1 MWDIDGKTVLV
12 TGASDG
18 IGRQAAIELA
28 RRGAK
33 VVLVGRNPVKTDAA
47 LADLAARTGS
57 RLASRLICD
66 FSSLDAVRALAGK
79 VLERYARLDVLIHN
93 AGGVNKRRRL
103 SADGWEM
110 TFAVNH
116 LAPFLLT
123 HLLRERLVASA
134 PARVVTVASIAH
146 RRATLDFDDLDFERG
161 YSIRKAYGRSKLAN
175 VLFARELARRLAGT
189 GVTSNC
195 LHPGSVDTNI
205 WSGAPT
211 WAKPIIYLLWR
222 SSWISAEEGASHAV
236 SLAADDAFSG
246 VTGQY
251 FEEGRHTE
259 PSPLASDPQLA
270 SRLWEVSAQRV
281 GV

>member
-1 MWDIDGKTVLV
+1 MWDVDGKTILV

-66 FSSLDAVRALAGK
+66 FSSLAAVRVLARN
-79 VLERYARLDVLIHN
+79 VLDGHARLDVLIHN

-103 SADGWEM
+103 SADGYEM

-123 HLLRERLVASA
+123 QLLRERLVASA

-146 RRATLDFDDLDFERG
+146 RRATLDLDDVDFERG
-161 YSIRKAYGRSKLAN
+161 YSIMKAYGRSKLSN
-175 VLFARELARRLAGT
+175 VLFAAELARRLRGT
-189 GVTSNC
+189 GVTSNSV
-195 LHPGSVDTNI
+195 HPGSVDTHI

-211 WAKPIIYLLWR
+211 WAKPLIYLLWR
-222 SSWISAEEGASHAV
+222 PSFISAEEGASHVV
-236 SLAADDAFSG
+236 SLAADDAWSEVSG
-246 VTGQY
+246 AY
-251 FEEGRHTE
+251 FEEGRRSE
-259 PSPLASDPQLA
+259 PSGPASDAQLA
-270 SRLWEVSAQRV
+270 ARLWEISAQRV
-281 GV
+281 GL